1 MAAILVPATRSEMLR
16 TVTAMR
22 NRIIFTL
29 THDSKETAMWN
40 RIGFKVH
47 KNHMSTSFGTEVN
60 LVETHVD
67 WGSQAKLHPARIR
80 GRKWLPGS
88 ASPNYP
94 EFLKPPKDGF
104 PYVFTP
110 QEDTTASPE
119 ECAVAVRKVVREVLE
134 RSNNGAV
141 LFRGLPL
148 QTAEDFS
155 RVVNSLGLKLMWY
168 EGGVAVRSEI
178 AKGVNTASD
187 EPPEFCIEPHNELS
201 YTSHFPEKIIFF
213 CLDPPSPGAGG
224 ETVISD
230 VREILPRLDK
240 DVVDKFEKLGVMYW
254 HHLPSHTPGAYLSW
268 QKSFQTED
276 RAVVEKHMLENNTS
290 WRWEDDNLSWWIT
303 LPPMFKYRGKKLWFC
318 SVHVNNAS
326 YFSAHPLWFNKDIP
340 DHHFPFH
347 TYYGDGTDIEAE
359 VLQHIRDVHWQVSM
373 GFQLQKG
380 DFLVLNNMY
389 CQHARLGFTGKRKL
403 AVALAMQ
410 DQVYPEDC

>member
-1 MAAILVPATRSEMLR
+1 MLR
-16 TVTAMR
+16 VAP
-22 NRIIFTL
+22 
-29 THDSKETAMWN
+29 AMWN
-40 RIGFKVH
+40 RIGFKVRN
-47 KNHMSTSFGTEVN
+47 NHVSTSFDTEVN

-88 ASPNYP
+88 ASPNFP
-94 EFLKPPKDGF
+94 EFLKPPKDGY

-119 ECAVAVRKVVREVLE
+119 EYAVAVRKVVHEVLE
-134 RSNNGAV
+134 KSNNGAV

-155 RVVNSLGLKLMWY
+155 LVVNSLGLKLMRY
-168 EGGVAVRSEI
+168 EGGGAVRTEI
-178 AKGVNTASD
+178 AKSVYTASD
-187 EPPEFCIEPHNELS
+187 DPSEFCIEPHNELVDA
-201 YTSHFPEKIIFF
+201 YTSRTPEKIIFF

-224 ETVISD
+224 ETVIAD
-230 VREILPRLDK
+230 VREILSRLDK

-254 HHLPSHTPGAYLSW
+254 KHLPSYTPGSYHSW

-276 RAVVEKHMLENNTS
+276 RAAVEKYMVANNTN
-290 WRWEDDNLSWWIT
+290 WRWEGDSLSWWTIRN
-303 LPPMFKYRGKKLWFC
+303 PMYKYRGEKLWLC
-318 SVHVNNAS
+318 IAHGHHVS
-326 YFSAHPLWFNKDIP
+326 YLKAHPLWFDKDIP

-403 AVALAMQ
+403 AVALAKQ
-410 DQVYPEDC
+410 DLVDYQVN